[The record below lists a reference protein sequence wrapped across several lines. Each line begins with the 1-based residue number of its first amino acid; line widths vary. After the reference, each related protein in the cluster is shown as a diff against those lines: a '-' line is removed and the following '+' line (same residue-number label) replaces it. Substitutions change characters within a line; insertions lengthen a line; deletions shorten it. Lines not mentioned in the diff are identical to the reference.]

1 MDKHYYLAINSNR
14 IITSN
19 GLDFTFDP
27 VTMEAGVW
35 IGVFATDVEEQVVA
49 LNALVEK
56 PNESGVYPL
65 TAEQYDEKIK
75 KKAQSLLD
83 YKTLSNAPT
92 RSQAVRAAANPA
104 EESESSPD
112 AEVRESK
119 EVSREEVDNLFAPT
133 QVKEPESPPTPTKKR
148 RRRKS
153 QQPESTEA

>member
-19 GLDFTFDP
+19 GLDFNFDP

-65 TAEQYDEKIK
+65 TAEQYDAKVK
-75 KKAQSLLD
+75 KKAQTLLD
-83 YKTLSNAPT
+83 YKVLKNVSTASRVVP
-92 RSQAVRAAANPA
+92 SANPA
-104 EESESSPD
+104 EDAAPD

-119 EVSREEVDNLFAPT
+119 EVSREEVDSLFAPT
-133 QVKEPESPPTPTKKR
+133 QVKEPESPPTPPKQR

-153 QQPESTEA
+153 LQPESTEA